1 MRMRVRQGGPA
12 ICRIVFHGVGPAGPG
27 WANFLLVEAA
37 RRAGATVFP
46 PGVGWI
52 LPLFFSRLSRKPEAV
67 FLFGYSRGGV
77 SAVRLARFFVEEGIR
92 VALLYLI
99 DPVVIRGGALSLPAS
114 VERTFC
120 CRQRN
125 GARLWLLPGRLGRGA
140 PCRSGRPA
148 EPGLEEEEALCFPDG
163 RPVYHEDMVRYALQH
178 ARLRL
183 DAALTLGCFPH
194 ATDA

>member
-1 MRMRVRQGGPA
+1 MGVRQGGPR

-27 WANFLLVEAA
+27 WTNFLLVEAA
-37 RRAGATVFP
+37 RRAGAAVFP
-46 PGVGWI
+46 PGAGWI
-52 LPLFFSRLSRKPEAV
+52 LPLFFSRLWGKPETV
-67 FLFGYSRGGV
+67 SLFGYSRGGA
-77 SAVRLARFFVEEGIR
+77 SAVRLARFLAKERIR

-99 DPVVIRGGALSLPAS
+99 DPVVIWGGTLSVPSS

-120 CRQRN
+120 CRQHN

-140 PCRSGRPA
+140 PCRSGRSP
-148 EPGLEEEEALCFPDG
+148 EPVLEDEEALCFPDG

-183 DAALTLGCFPH
+183 DAALALGCFPD
-194 ATDA
+194 ATDE